1 MFTIAIANQKGGVA
15 KTTSAANIADA
26 AAERGLRV
34 LLVDLDPQGNASN
47 LTDAQPREHSGNAF
61 GKSQQLTVSDALYY
75 AQERVGAPEQHGTL
89 LQVTVPAGEYW
100 SERLFVAP
108 ANADLAAR
116 GDESFPGSERR
127 LALGLDGAAVDF
139 DLVVI
144 DCGPTL
150 GTLFL
155 AALYAADG
163 AVLVSEPADNSVEGL
178 PRTVN
183 LLADVRAQRG
193 GTAPALLGIVAT
205 NAPTRETRAGELL
218 ELMRTDY
225 GELLWETVPRR
236 AVVRQAEGA
245 HAPVRAMPD
254 GAEVAQ
260 AYDRIAARVL
270 GTAGAFMKE
279 VH

>member
-1 MFTIAIANQKGGVA
+1 M
-15 KTTSAANIADA
+15 
-26 AAERGLRV
+26 
-34 LLVDLDPQGNASN
+34 
-47 LTDAQPREHSGNAF
+47 TDAQPREHSGNAF

-193 GTAPALLGIVAT
+193 GTAPLCSASLPRMHPPVRLALASCSSLCVPTTASCSGRRCLVEPLSGRPRGHTPPCVPCQMEPRSPRPTTASQPASSALL
-205 NAPTRETRAGELL
+205 APS
-218 ELMRTDY
+218 
-225 GELLWETVPRR
+225 
-236 AVVRQAEGA
+236 
-245 HAPVRAMPD
+245 
-254 GAEVAQ
+254 
-260 AYDRIAARVL
+260 
-270 GTAGAFMKE
+270 
-279 VH
+279 